1 MNPHIET
8 LSFLG
13 MRAIIASA
21 AMRRLFDTIRRA
33 APSNVSVLIRGESGS
48 GKEVV
53 ARALHHYSLRA
64 SKPWVDLSC
73 AALPEHLVESELFG
87 FEKGAFSGADCVK
100 PGLFELA
107 SQGTLFL
114 DEIAELDPKL
124 QVKLLRVLDGNPFYR
139 LGGTKKIPV
148 DVRLLAA
155 TNQDLGSG
163 IKQGTFR
170 NDLYHRLAQIEIHV
184 PPLRARTEEI
194 IPIANMFLAQQNP
207 AMRFDEDAEYLLRN
221 YSWPGN
227 VRQLRNIVVKCAVL
241 SDSDLITGS
250 DMPEE
255 LQFAQP
261 QQQVVNDLYRL
272 NSSLKAATIVSPLV
286 SAALTGGAM
295 LEGME
300 KQTILKTLSETGGH
314 HQRTAEMLGIS
325 RRTLSRKL
333 KLYESSSMPQVDPRQ
348 QDIL

>member
-1 MNPHIET
+1 MSNHIDT

-13 MRAIIASA
+13 MRAIIASL
-21 AMRRLFDTIRRA
+21 AMRRLLDTIRRA
-33 APSNVSVLIRGESGS
+33 APSNVTVLIRGESGS

-53 ARALHHYSLRA
+53 ARALHHYSVRA

-87 FEKGAFSGADCVK
+87 FEKGAFSGADYFK

-114 DEIAELDPKL
+114 DEVAELDTKL
-124 QVKLLRVLDGNPFYR
+124 QVKLLRVLDGHPFYR

-148 DVRLLAA
+148 DVRLVAA
-155 TNQDLGSG
+155 TNQDLADAIRQGS
-163 IKQGTFR
+163 FR
-170 NDLYHRLAQIEIHV
+170 NDLYHRLAQIEIYV
-184 PPLRARTEEI
+184 PPLRSRIDDI
-194 IPIANMFLAQQNP
+194 IPIANMFLTQQNP
-207 AMRFDEDAEYLLRN
+207 QLRLDEDAEHLLRN

-227 VRQLRNIVVKCAVL
+227 VRELRNIVVKCAVL
-241 SDSDLITGS
+241 SDSDVITGS
-250 DMPEE
+250 DLPEALQSMPSRQH
-255 LQFAQP
+255 LGD
-261 QQQVVNDLYRL
+261 DLFRL
-272 NSSLKAATIVSPLV
+272 NSVLRGAITVSPLA
-286 SAALTGGAM
+286 SAALSGGTK

-300 KQTILKTLSETGGH
+300 KQTILKALSETGGH
-314 HQRTAEMLGIS
+314 YQRAAEMLGIS

-333 KLYESSSMPQVDPRQ
+333 KLYERDLMPLVHTGE